1 MPSWFALFEDVFL
14 APIEITSCTFTHLPC
29 DKVEYADHLS
39 LAHFHDGEPA
49 ASHEQTDVVA
59 SESREFD
66 EILAIEERLAEHFA
80 EPLGFRRDDF
90 FDFDVVVQMS
100 FSPMVKK
107 PFPSRPVRTVYRLR
121 QVKQAVLL

>member
-14 APIEITSCTFTHLPC
+14 APIEITSRTFTHLPC

-39 LAHFHDGEPA
+39 LAYFHDGEPA

-90 FDFDVVVQMS
+90 FDFDVVQVS
-100 FSPMVKK
+100 FSPMSKK
-107 PFPSRPVRTVYRLR
+107 PSFPCPVRTVSVLR